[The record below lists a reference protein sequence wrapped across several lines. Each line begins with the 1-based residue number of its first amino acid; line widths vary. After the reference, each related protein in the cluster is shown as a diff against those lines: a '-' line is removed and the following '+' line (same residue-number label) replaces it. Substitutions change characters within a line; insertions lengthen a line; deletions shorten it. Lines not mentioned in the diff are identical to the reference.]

1 MSQCLESAR
10 GSEND
15 YIKCNDSGY
24 LGDYNLTF
32 NPYLRRGSDKLEID
46 AHKLKEKMDKGED
59 VFILDVRTPE
69 EYEAW
74 RLSYDKHAKTP
85 LIPIDRLFG
94 AQKSIAEQVPKDKEI
109 ITLCAH
115 GNRSMMA
122 AQLLSQ
128 MGYNVKSVRGGM
140 AAWNQV
146 YDIATVAD
154 APESHVRIWQ
164 LRRISKGCLS
174 YVIAAGRE
182 AAVIDSTCDLDSSVI
197 KLAQENDL
205 KITNVID
212 THMHAD
218 HVSGLVSLARKTG
231 AKAYVGAA
239 EGYDISN
246 GSVDPVMVNDSQRI
260 SLGSNVFL
268 TAIHTPG
275 HTEGSTSYVLETSSG
290 SERKTY
296 LFSGDTLF
304 VNAVGRP
311 DLRDK
316 ASEYAATLHDTYHNK
331 LLKLPDNTLVLPA
344 HFDTGSI
351 TVKHGELIADTI
363 GSVRKNVKLLSMPR
377 EEFVQFMSTS
387 VSPRPANYKM
397 IVQINHQLA
406 PCEEINM
413 GDLEA
418 GPNSCAIRM

>member
-1 MSQCLESAR
+1 MTL
-10 GSEND
+10 
-15 YIKCNDSGY
+15 
-24 LGDYNLTF
+24 
-32 NPYLRRGSDKLEID
+32 NPNFRKASLEID
-46 AHKLKEKMDKGED
+46 AQKLKEKMDKGED

-85 LIPIDRLFG
+85 LIPVDRLFG
-94 AQKSIAEQVPKDKEI
+94 AQQAIATQIPKDKEI

-128 MGYNVKSVRGGM
+128 MGYNAKSVRGGM

-146 YDIATVAD
+146 YDVATVAD
-154 APESHVRIWQ
+154 LPESHLRIWQ

-174 YVIAAGRE
+174 YVIAAG
-182 AAVIDSTCDLDSSVI
+182 ASATVIDSTCDFDNSAL
-197 KLAQENDL
+197 KLAEEQGL
-205 KITNVID
+205 KITNLVD

-231 AKAYVGAA
+231 AQAHLGAE
-239 EGYDISN
+239 EGYK
-246 GSVDPVMVNDSQRI
+246 VPDSIKINLIADGKKIQVGDGV
-260 SLGSNVFL
+260 SL

-275 HTEGSTSYVLETSSG
+275 HTEGSTVYALEVAS
-290 SERKTY
+290 KTGNKIF
-296 LFSGDTLF
+296 LFTGDTLF

-316 ASEYAATLHDTYHNK
+316 APEYAERLYNTYHEK
-331 LLKLPDNTLVLPA
+331 LLKLPEDALILPA
-344 HFDTGSI
+344 HFDTNSI
-351 TVKHGELIADTI
+351 IVKHGDLIADTI
-363 GSVRKNVKLLSMPR
+363 GSVKKNVKFLSMPKD
-377 EEFVQFMSTS
+377 EFVRAMSSS
-387 VSPRPANYKM
+387 VPPRPANYKM
-397 IVQINHQLA
+397 IIQINQELVG
-406 PCEEINM
+406 CEEINM